1 MKSKQK
7 QRQSRRRRIRAKIHG
22 TSSRP
27 RLSIFKSNR
36 QLYAQLINDEE
47 RKTIVS
53 FSSAR
58 MKGVKKT
65 KKAREVGK
73 ELALLAKKSSVEKVV
88 FDRGGYR
95 YTGAVKELA
104 EGAREGGLAF

>member
-1 MKSKQK
+1 MESKLQK
-7 QRQSRRRRIRAKIHG
+7 RQRRHRRIRAKIHG

-47 RKTIVS
+47 GKTIVS

-65 KKAREVGK
+65 NKAREVGK
-73 ELALLAKKSSVEKVV
+73 EIALLAKKSSVEKVV
-88 FDRGGYR
+88 FDRGGYS
-95 YTGAVKELA
+95 YAGAVKELA
-104 EGAREGGLAF
+104 EGARESGLAF